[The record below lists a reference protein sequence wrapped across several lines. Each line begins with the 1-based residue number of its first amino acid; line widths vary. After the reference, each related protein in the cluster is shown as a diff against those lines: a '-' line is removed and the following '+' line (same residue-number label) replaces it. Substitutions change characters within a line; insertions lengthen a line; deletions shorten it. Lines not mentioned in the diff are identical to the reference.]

1 MKFEDIKN
9 YLQGI
14 PHLPPEDAIIL
25 YSFILESK
33 PSRILELGFD
43 HGVSTLYMAA
53 ALDEIGSGTIITI
66 DNHYAK
72 QSNPSIYQL
81 MELTNLEKYVN
92 PIFANR
98 TYTWELKK
106 LLEKNIINNEK
117 MLFDFCFIDGAHN
130 WETDGFAFYLV
141 DKLLKE
147 GAFILFD
154 DVKWNYKNSK
164 NIPEETTKYMGD
176 DELEECHVELI
187 LKLLVNTHPNY
198 IIERIDF
205 RWAWARKVGNSQIF
219 KKIDFDKIYEKTNLK
234 NDIKRIIKKLLNL

>member
-1 MKFEDIKN
+1 MKFEEIKK
-9 YLQGI
+9 YLEGI
-14 PHLPPEDAIIL
+14 PHLPPEDAINL

-53 ALDEIGSGTIITI
+53 ALDEVGGGTIITI

-81 MELTNLEKYVN
+81 MALTNLEKFVI

-98 TYTWELKK
+98 SYTWELKK
-106 LLEKNIINNEK
+106 LIEKNTNDNEK
-117 MLFDFCFIDGAHN
+117 ELFDFCFIDGAHN

-147 GAFILFD
+147 DSFILFD
-154 DVKWNYKNSK
+154 DIKWNYKNSK
-164 NIPEETTKYMGD
+164 NIPEEIIKYMGD

-198 IIERIDF
+198 LIERIDD
-205 RWAWARKVGNSQIF
+205 RWAWARKIGDNQNL
-219 KKIDFDKIYEKTNLK
+219 KKIDFDKIYEKNSLK
-234 NDIKRIIKKLLNL
+234 NDLKKIIKKILKF